1 MKKLLIVILTTV
13 LTGGT
18 ISTSLATVMGF
29 DELTPNYYVASVV
42 ANGYGGFEWVN
53 WGVVG
58 KIGGGYSNAP
68 VSGMQSI
75 FNSYS
80 YAATI
85 SSEKTFDFN
94 GAYFTSAHYNDNVV
108 TIMGFQGGVRKYLA
122 SMPIN
127 INGPQWL
134 AANFLGVDKLIF
146 SSSDCQF
153 VMDDFTVNETGN
165 QTVPVPEP
173 ATLLLLGS
181 GLVGLVCSRR
191 TLWSR

>member
-42 ANGYGGFEWVN
+42 ANGYGGFDWVN

-108 TIMGFQGGVRKYLA
+108 TIMGFQGGRPEVPGFDADQHQRSAMAGGQLPGRRQAHLLFVRL
-122 SMPIN
+122 S
-127 INGPQWL
+127 
-134 AANFLGVDKLIF
+134 
-146 SSSDCQF
+146 
-153 VMDDFTVNETGN
+153 
-165 QTVPVPEP
+165 
-173 ATLLLLGS
+173 
-181 GLVGLVCSRR
+181 VCHG
-191 TLWSR
+191 